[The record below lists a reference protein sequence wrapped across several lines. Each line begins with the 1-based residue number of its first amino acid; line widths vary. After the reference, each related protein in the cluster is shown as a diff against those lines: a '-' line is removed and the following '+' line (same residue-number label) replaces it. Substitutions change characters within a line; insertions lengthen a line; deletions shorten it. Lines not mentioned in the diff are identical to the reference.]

1 MLVNEKKMEKVKAIK
16 LSYFSDVLCFWAY
29 AAQVRLDELKNK
41 FGKRVEIEHHFI
53 SVFGNT
59 QQRIGEGW
67 KDRGGYRGFAD
78 HVLDAAKSFPQIQ
91 VNPEIWLRSS
101 PKTSAMSHCFL
112 KAIQLL
118 EKNGVISA
126 DINTEFGKTFF
137 EESLW
142 RVRCAFFEGA
152 QDISN
157 ISVLKN
163 IAEELQLPMA
173 SIEKSLNDG
182 SALAA
187 LMSDTEKKELL
198 KLEGSPSYILNDGR
212 QKLYGNVGYRVIEAN
227 VTELLEHDDNQLSW
241 C

>member
-1 MLVNEKKMEKVKAIK
+1 
-16 LSYFSDVLCFWAY
+16 
-29 AAQVRLDELKNK
+29 
-41 FGKRVEIEHHFI
+41 
-53 SVFGNT
+53 
-59 QQRIGEGW
+59 
-67 KDRGGYRGFAD
+67 
-78 HVLDAAKSFPQIQ
+78 
-91 VNPEIWLRSS
+91 
-101 PKTSAMSHCFL
+101 MSHCFL

-118 EKNGVISA
+118 EKSGVISA

>member
-1 MLVNEKKMEKVKAIK
+1 MEKIIK

-41 FGKRVEIEHHFI
+41 FGKRIEIEHHFI

-59 QQRIGEGW
+59 EQRIGEGW
-67 KDRGGYRGFAD
+67 KDRGGHPGFAE
-78 HVLDAAKSFPQIQ
+78 HVLDAATGFPQVK
-91 VNPEIWLRSS
+91 VNPGVWMLSS

-112 KAIQLL
+112 KAIQGL
-118 EKNGVISA
+118 ENQGLISSET
-126 DINTEFGKTFF
+126 NTQSGKTLF

-142 RVRCAFFEGA
+142 RVRCAFFEDA
-152 QDISN
+152 LDVSN

-163 IAEELQLPMA
+163 IAEELQLPMTD
-173 SIEKSLNDG
+173 IEKSLNDG
-182 SALAA
+182 TALAA
-187 LMSDTEKKELL
+187 LMSDMEKKELL